1 MADAPPYTLS
11 IDQGVALLTL
21 NRPQSHN
28 ALNRALR
35 HELMDLFPR
44 LDRDP
49 AVKVLV
55 LTGAGDKAF
64 CTGADLKER
73 GAGSTTDMI
82 DERRHVMAKW
92 THALASVG
100 KPVIA
105 AINGYCMG
113 GGFELVLQCDISI
126 AADTAIFALPEVT
139 HGFFPGAG
147 SVIGVDLA
155 AKSPADGNTLLFAN
169 LAYAI
174 NAAMVAN
181 LPYDPLRDLAPVTVV
196 ATQPHLLV
204 VNPAVPV
211 KSVRDLIAL
220 AKGRPGEIT
229 YASAGVGT
237 GPQLVAEMFSRAVGV
252 RMNHIPYKGANPA
265 LSDVVGGHA
274 QVMFATL
281 VSSLPQVQA
290 GRLRAVA
297 VTSAKRSRHVP
308 EVPTMIESGLPGF
321 EAVGWY
327 MVMAPARTPP
337 PVMSRLQVALAD
349 ALSQPAVRERLT
361 GDGAE
366 VVASRP
372 DEAKRFLESEIQRWG
387 AVVKSAG
394 LRRE

>member
-1 MADAPPYTLS
+1 MADAPLYTLS

-139 HGFFPGAG
+139 HGFFPGGGACQRLPRLVG
-147 SVIGVDLA
+147 YQMARELVLTGRRWDA
-155 AKSPADGNTLLFAN
+155 AEAKSLGLVNRVVPQARVVEE
-169 LAYAI
+169 
-174 NAAMVAN
+174 AMEMA
-181 LPYDPLRDLAPVTVV
+181 R
-196 ATQPHLLV
+196 
-204 VNPAVPV
+204 
-211 KSVRDLIAL
+211 RIASY
-220 AKGRPGEIT
+220 PST
-229 YASAGVGT
+229 GV
-237 GPQLVAEMFSRAVGV
+237 
-252 RMNHIPYKGANPA
+252 
-265 LSDVVGGHA
+265 
-274 QVMFATL
+274 
-281 VSSLPQVQA
+281 VQA
-290 GRLRAVA
+290 KRALNHSMEA
-297 VTSAKRSRHVP
+297 
-308 EVPTMIESGLPGF
+308 GL
-321 EAVGWY
+321 
-327 MVMAPARTPP
+327 T
-337 PVMSRLQVALAD
+337 
-349 ALSQPAVRERLT
+349 
-361 GDGAE
+361 
-366 VVASRP
+366 
-372 DEAKRFLESEIQRWG
+372 
-387 AVVKSAG
+387 AG
-394 LRRE
+394 LRFDTEAWVACMHSDEWKQKLEGFARNERKARPCHPHAVFPRAPSRPSSSPPPWSPPAPQPSRRGARCA

>member
-1 MADAPPYTLS
+1 MASA
-11 IDQGVALLTL
+11 
-21 NRPQSHN
+21 
-28 ALNRALR
+28 
-35 HELMDLFPR
+35 R
-44 LDRDP
+44 LVRTGST
-49 AVKVLV
+49 LV
-55 LTGAGDKAF
+55 LAA
-64 CTGADLKER
+64 
-73 GAGSTTDMI
+73 
-82 DERRHVMAKW
+82 
-92 THALASVG
+92 ALATAG
-100 KPVIA
+100 TA
-105 AINGYCMG
+105 ALAQGRPLRLIVPFTPGPGVDLVARTVSDQLSQTMG
-113 GGFELVLQCDISI
+113 RTVVVDNR
-126 AADTAIFALPEVT
+126 
-139 HGFFPGAG
+139 PGAG

-155 AKSPADGNTLLFAN
+155 AKSPADGNTLLFVN

-174 NAAMVAN
+174 NAAMVPN

-204 VNPAVPV
+204 VNPAIPV

-220 AKGRPGEIT
+220 AKSRPGEIT

-237 GPQLVAEMFSRAVGV
+237 GPQLVAEMFSTAVGV

-308 EVPTMIESGLPGF
+308 DVPTMIESGLPGF
-321 EAVGWY
+321 EAVGWF
-327 MVMAPARTPP
+327 MVMAPARTPA
-337 PVMSRLQVALAD
+337 PVLSRLQLALAD
-349 ALSQPAVRERLT
+349 ALAQPAVRERLS

-372 DEAKRFLESEIQRWG
+372 DEAKRFLETEIQRWG

>member
-1 MADAPPYTLS
+1 MASASRLS
-11 IDQGVALLTL
+11 AGTVPT
-21 NRPQSHN
+21 
-28 ALNRALR
+28 
-35 HELMDLFPR
+35 
-44 LDRDP
+44 
-49 AVKVLV
+49 LV
-55 LTGAGDKAF
+55 LAAALVTASAAAVAQGRPLRLIVPFPPGP
-64 CTGADLKER
+64 GV
-73 GAGSTTDMI
+73 DMI
-82 DERRHVMAKW
+82 ARTVSDQLSQ
-92 THALASVG
+92 T
-100 KPVIA
+100 
-105 AINGYCMG
+105 MG
-113 GGFELVLQCDISI
+113 RTVVVDNR
-126 AADTAIFALPEVT
+126 
-139 HGFFPGAG
+139 PGAG

-337 PVMSRLQVALAD
+337 PVLSRLQLALAD
-349 ALSQPAVRERLT
+349 ALAQPAVRERLT